1 MNGKKRIIIGIYELL
16 EVLTM
21 LFIDN
26 KGITDPRIN
35 LAIEE
40 YALKNLGE
48 DESYLLFY
56 INEPSIIIGKNQNT
70 IEEINT
76 EYVESNGI
84 KVVRRLSGGG
94 AVYHDLGNLNFS
106 FITKDDGD
114 SFHNFQKFT
123 EPVIKALEKMGVK
136 AEISGRNDIMA
147 EGRKISGNAQF
158 STKGKMFSHGTLLFN
173 SEMNHIVSALK
184 VRKDKIESK
193 GIKSIRS
200 RVANI
205 SEFLKEPMSI
215 EQFRLELLKNI
226 FEGAS
231 EVPEY
236 VLTEEDWK
244 KIYKLSEE
252 RYQTWDWNYGKS
264 PKFNVQNSK
273 RFPVGLIE
281 FRLEVNKGI
290 IESCKIYG
298 DFFGVG
304 DVADIEKKLIGVL
317 YEKEAITEA
326 LKEFDLK
333 HYFGN
338 VTTEDIVNTIY

>member
-1 MNGKKRIIIGIYELL
+1 
-16 EVLTM
+16 M

-40 YALKNLGE
+40 YALKNLDINE
-48 DESYLLFY
+48 TYLLFY

-76 EYVESNGI
+76 DYVESNGI
-84 KVVRRLSGGG
+84 HVVRRLSGGG

-114 SFHNFQKFT
+114 SFHNFRKFT
-123 EPVIKALEKMGVK
+123 EPVIEALQKMGVN
-136 AEISGRNDIMA
+136 AELSGRNDILA

-158 STKGKMFSHGTLLFN
+158 STRGRMFSHGTLLFD
-173 SEMNHIVSALK
+173 SEIDSVVSALK
-184 VRKDKIESK
+184 VKKDKIESK

-205 SEFLKEPMSI
+205 SEFLSDKMDIKE
-215 EQFRLELLKNI
+215 FRSLLLKNI
-226 FEGAS
+226 FSGSTEI
-231 EVPEY
+231 PEY
-236 VLTEEDWK
+236 VLTEEDWQ
-244 KIYKLSEE
+244 KIHEISKE
-252 RYQTWDWNYGKS
+252 RYQNWDWNYGKS
-264 PKFNVQNSK
+264 PKFNLQHSH
-273 RFPVGLIE
+273 RFPVGQIDI
-281 FRLEVNKGI
+281 RLEVNKGE
-290 IESCKIYG
+290 IENCKIYG

-304 DVADIEKKLIGVL
+304 DVSEIENLLIGQK
-317 YEKEAITEA
+317 YEKASIEDA
-326 LKEFDLK
+326 LNEINIQ

-338 VTTEDIVNTIY
+338 ITKEDFIGLIY